1 MNFGTGIL
9 NENRLFKLAFA
20 AKSTTDDLVD
30 QIDPVDPVDQVVTGD
45 LDHSVMV
52 TPIDFR
58 VSHNSGSRSSST
70 TTDVG
75 PSRSRISRIVSG
87 H

>member
-30 QIDPVDPVDQVVTGD
+30 QIDPVDQVVTGD

>member
-30 QIDPVDPVDQVVTGD
+30 QIDPVITGD

-75 PSRSRISRIVSG
+75 PSRS
-87 H
+87 

>member
-30 QIDPVDPVDQVVTGD
+30 QIDPVITGD